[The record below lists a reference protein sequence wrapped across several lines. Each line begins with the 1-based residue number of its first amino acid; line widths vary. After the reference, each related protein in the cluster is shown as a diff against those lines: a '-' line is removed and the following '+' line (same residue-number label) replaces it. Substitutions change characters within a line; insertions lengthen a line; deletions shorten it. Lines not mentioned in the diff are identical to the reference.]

1 MRSWAADVVCSP
13 VMCSRPMLVK
23 ANFGTTCEVSSSNS
37 SSDPLVI
44 IFIFK
49 SDHNS
54 FSSAIST
61 HDAVLDFQSCHPP
74 KRSHLVNINLA
85 TSGRSRV
92 S

>member
-1 MRSWAADVVCSP
+1 MRSWAAGVVCSP
-13 VMCSRPMLVK
+13 VMCPRPMLVQ
-23 ANFGTTCEVSSSNS
+23 ANFGTTCEASSSNS

-44 IFIFK
+44 IFILK

-61 HDAVLDFQSCHPP
+61 HDAVLDLQSCHPP
-74 KRSHLVNINLA
+74 KRSHLVNINLV
-85 TSGRSRV
+85 TSRRSHI